1 MVSKVAVV
9 DLNQDAAQSLGQA
22 LALIG
27 GINDLNTQ
35 KRNAVVKVGVFDPK
49 SKHHSSV
56 DVVDAIAKSFDKTPK
71 VYLAESDN
79 YRGTGSERLQI
90 WKNLFSERVVPF
102 NLSSD
107 KDTRQVKIIGESVGL
122 SHILFKPNALVSTHI
137 LRTFEKGS
145 VLKNLFGLIPDK
157 KKAKYH
163 HLTKS
168 RQLGL
173 EQAIMDVYEAVGG
186 VDLAVLDGTRIALGV
201 MPDSP
206 TVDANI
212 LMVGRD
218 AVAVE
223 AVGFAALG
231 YDPENIPVI
240 KEAINRGLGEGN
252 VDKIQILGTPIK
264 QLKERFRPLLSTA
277 KKSKKSSA
285 KKKSFAK
292 KGN

>member
-9 DLNQDAAQSLGQA
+9 DLNQDAGRSLGQA
-22 LALIG
+22 LSLIG
-27 GINDLNTQ
+27 GVSDLNTQ
-35 KRNAVVKVGVFDPK
+35 KRNVVVKVGVFNPK

-56 DVVDAIAKSFDKTPK
+56 EVVDAIVKSFDKAPT

-90 WKNLFSERVVPF
+90 WKKLFSERVVPF
-102 NLSSD
+102 NLSED
-107 KDTRQVKIIGESVGL
+107 KDKRQVRIIGETVGL
-122 SHILFKPNALVSTHI
+122 SHILFKPNVLVSTHI

-163 HLTKS
+163 HLAKGRKS
-168 RQLGL
+168 GL
-173 EQAIMDVYEAVGG
+173 EQAILDVYEAVGG

-212 LMVGRD
+212 LLVGRD

-231 YDPENIPVI
+231 CDPEKIPVI
-240 KEAINRGLGEGN
+240 REAMNRGLGEGN
-252 VDKIQILGTPIK
+252 ISKIKILGTPIE
-264 QLKERFRPLLSTA
+264 QLKENCKALLSA
-277 KKSKKSSA
+277 ADKSRKPPPKKKSSA
-285 KKKSFAK
+285 
-292 KGN
+292 

>member
-9 DLNQDAAQSLGQA
+9 DLNQDATRSLGQA
-22 LALIG
+22 LSLIDG
-27 GINDLNTQ
+27 VDDLNTQ
-35 KRNAVVKVGVFDPK
+35 KRNVVVKVGVFNPE

-56 DVVDAIAKSFDKTPK
+56 EVVDAIVKSFDKAPT

-90 WKNLFSERVVPF
+90 WKKLFSERVVPF
-102 NLSSD
+102 NLSED
-107 KDTRQVKIIGESVGL
+107 KDKRRVKVVGETVGL
-122 SHILFKPNALVSTHI
+122 SHILFKPNVLVSTHI

-163 HLTKS
+163 HLAKS
-168 RQLGL
+168 RQSGL
-173 EQAIMDVYEAVGG
+173 EQAILDVYEAVGG

-212 LMVGRD
+212 LLVGRD

-231 YDPENIPVI
+231 YDPEKIPVI

-252 VDKIQILGTPIK
+252 INKIKILGTPIE
-264 QLKERFRPLLSTA
+264 QLKENCEALLSA
-277 KKSKKSSA
+277 ADKSKKPPP
-285 KKKSFAK
+285 KKKSSV
-292 KGN
+292 

>member
-9 DLNQDAAQSLGQA
+9 DLNQDAVQSLRQA
-22 LALIG
+22 LTLIG
-27 GINDLNTQ
+27 GINDLNVQ
-35 KRNAVVKVGVFDPK
+35 KRNAVVKVGVFDPT

-56 DVVDAIAKSFDKTPK
+56 DVVGAIVKSFCRAPT

-79 YRGTGSERLQI
+79 YRGTGSDRLQI
-90 WKNLFSERVVPF
+90 WKNLFSQRVVPF

-107 KDTRQVKIIGESVGL
+107 KDRRQVKIIGESVGL
-122 SHILFKPNALVSTHI
+122 SHILFKPNTLVSTHI

-157 KKAKYH
+157 NKAKYH

-168 RQLGL
+168 RGLGL

-186 VDLAVLDGTRIALGV
+186 VDLAVLDGTRITLGV

-212 LMVGRD
+212 LVVGRD
-218 AVAVE
+218 AIAVE

-231 YDPENIPVI
+231 YDPENVPVI
-240 KEAINRGLGEGN
+240 KEAMNRGLGEGN
-252 VDKIQILGTPIK
+252 LDKIQILGTPIE
-264 QLKERFRPLLSTA
+264 QLKDRFIPLLSTA
-277 KKSKKSSA
+277 RRSKRSSVKKKSSA
-285 KKKSFAK
+285 KKE
-292 KGN
+292 N

>member
-9 DLNQDAAQSLGQA
+9 DLDRDAAQSLRQA
-22 LALIG
+22 LTLIG

-35 KRNAVVKVGVFDPK
+35 RRNTVVKVGVFDPK

-56 DVVDAIAKSFDKTPK
+56 DVVDAIVRSFDKAHTI
-71 VYLAESDN
+71 YLAESDN

-90 WKNLFSERVVPF
+90 WKKLFSERVVPF
-102 NLSSD
+102 NLSED
-107 KDTRQVKIIGESVGL
+107 KDRRQVKIIGETVGL
-122 SHILFKPNALVSTHI
+122 SHILFKPSALVSTHI

-168 RQLGL
+168 RQSGL

-212 LMVGRD
+212 LVVGRD
-218 AVAVE
+218 AIAVE
-223 AVGFAALG
+223 AVGFATLD

-240 KEAINRGLGEGN
+240 KEAMNRGLGEGN
-252 VDKIQILGTPIK
+252 VDKIQILGTPIE
-264 QLKERFRPLLSTA
+264 QLKERFKPLLLTA
-277 KKSKKSSA
+277 KKSKRPSAKKSSA
-285 KKKSFAK
+285 KKR
-292 KGN
+292 N

>member
-9 DLNQDAAQSLGQA
+9 DLNQDAARSLGQA
-22 LALIG
+22 LSLIG
-27 GINDLNTQ
+27 GVSDLNTQ
-35 KRNAVVKVGVFDPK
+35 KRNVVVKVGVFNPK

-56 DVVDAIAKSFDKTPK
+56 EVVDAIVKSFDKAPT

-90 WKNLFSERVVPF
+90 WKKLFSKRVVPF
-102 NLSSD
+102 NLSED
-107 KDTRQVKIIGESVGL
+107 KDKRQVKIVGETMGL
-122 SHILFKPNALVSTHI
+122 SHILFKPNVLVSTHI

-145 VLKNLFGLIPDK
+145 ILKNLFGLIPDK

-168 RQLGL
+168 HQSGL
-173 EQAIMDVYEAVGG
+173 EQAILDVYEAVGG

-201 MPDSP
+201 MPNSP

-212 LMVGRD
+212 LLVGRD

-231 YDPENIPVI
+231 YNPEKIPVI

-252 VDKIQILGTPIK
+252 ISKIKILGTPIE
-264 QLKERFRPLLSTA
+264 QLKKKCKALLSA
-277 KKSKKSSA
+277 AEKSKKPPPKKKSSA
-285 KKKSFAK
+285 
-292 KGN
+292 